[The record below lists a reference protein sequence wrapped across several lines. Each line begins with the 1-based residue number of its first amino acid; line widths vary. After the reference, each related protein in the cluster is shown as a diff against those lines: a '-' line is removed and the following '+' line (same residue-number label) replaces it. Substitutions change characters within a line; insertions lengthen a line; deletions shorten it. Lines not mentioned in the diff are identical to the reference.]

1 MGGWRHA
8 SCFAVGSQETR
19 DWDRNWDRME
29 IPCVFCPQV
38 KYTSNQQPHVG
49 LQHASTIT
57 PPSHLRHCA
66 CAGPVASLLASPS
79 GSDSGCVVAFISP
92 GGAAWARTGRASSS
106 CGRGRGAGRETGSG
120 RTGGRASASGGG
132 RRLKRICGRG
142 TTEGSLTE
150 EDGDGKTA
158 EEGRRS
164 LMTGSAVWIYESIGE
179 SIGDRLWFGCS
190 GVKQDSFDE
199 CS

>member
-1 MGGWRHA
+1 MVGDGNKSGWLVPLCVVQFFLGGRGTSPSEGPWWSFKTMGGWRHA

-106 CGRGRGAGRETGSG
+106 CGRGRGAGRNGVAKWG
-120 RTGGRASASGGG
+120 P
-132 RRLKRICGRG
+132 
-142 TTEGSLTE
+142 
-150 EDGDGKTA
+150 DGPVDA
-158 EEGRRS
+158 PRHRVE
-164 LMTGSAVWIYESIGE
+164 AV
-179 SIGDRLWFGCS
+179 
-190 GVKQDSFDE
+190 V
-199 CS
+199 